1 MAAPPPYGAPQYGQP
16 QYAPQQGVVV
26 QQGYPQ
32 QGYPQQGY
40 PQQGYPQ
47 QGYPP
52 QQQGVVYG
60 QPVNFQQPVYSGQ
73 PATTVIIQGGGNCS
87 AGGSHV
93 IDEDFTICG
102 IVCCILFFPLGVLCC
117 LAMRERRCTKCQ
129 IRFA

>member
-1 MAAPPPYGAPQYGQP
+1 MAAPPPYGAPQYQPQYTGQP
-16 QYAPQQGVVV
+16 QYIPQQGVVV

-40 PQQGYPQ
+40 I
-47 QGYPP
+47 PP
-52 QQQGVVYG
+52 QQGVVYG
-60 QPVNFQQPVYSGQ
+60 QPVNFQQPIYNAQ
-73 PATTVIIQGGGNCS
+73 PQVTTVVIQGGGNCS

-102 IVCCILFFPLGVLCC
+102 ILCCILFFPLGVLCC

-129 IRFA
+129 VRFS